1 MTTNVR
7 KLAIALFGALLL
19 VALGAASAPAQGPPS
34 PGASPPGA
42 NDFSCKPTKGH
53 TRPIVLVHGTGG
65 DMTVSWNLISPT
77 LVDDGYCVFALDY
90 GNRGTGP
97 IEDSAAQL
105 GDFIDR
111 VLAATGA
118 RKVAIVGHSQGGM
131 MPRYYMKFLGGK
143 RKVAELVGLV
153 PSNHGTTSPGA
164 LLIPGCTACRQQAAG
179 SEFLQKLNA
188 GDETPGKRISYTQ
201 ITTRFDQIVIPF
213 TSAFLRGPKTTNV
226 VVQDACPADRT
237 EHFGIIYDRV
247 AVEFVENALHRQGR
261 PANPDF
267 RPRC

>member
-1 MTTNVR
+1 MISDALR
-7 KLAIALFGALLL
+7 LAIALLGALLL
-19 VALGAASAPAQGPPS
+19 VGLGAVSAPAQAPE
-34 PGASPPGA
+34 PGSPPGA

-53 TRPIVLVHGTGG
+53 TRPIVLAHGTGG
-65 DMTVSWNLISPT
+65 DMTISWNVISPT

-97 IEDSAAQL
+97 IEESAAEL
-105 GDFIDR
+105 GIFIDR

-118 RKVAIVGHSQGGM
+118 RKVAVVGHSQGGM
-131 MPRYYMKFLGGK
+131 MPRYYMKFLGGR

-153 PSNHGTTSPGA
+153 PSNHGTTSPAA
-164 LLIPGCTACRQQAAG
+164 LLFPGCEACRQQAAG
-179 SEFLQKLNA
+179 SDFMRKLNA

-201 ITTRFDQIVIPF
+201 ITTRYDQIVTPF

-226 VVQDACPADRT
+226 VLQDACPANRT
-237 EHFGIIYDRV
+237 EHIGIIFDRV
-247 AVEFVENALHRQGR
+247 AIEFVENALHRQGR